1 MREARGIALRW
12 IGSAVMVFS
21 AWCSAVPA
29 SAQTTTDDAAARKH
43 FEQGRAA
50 FEETDWEQ
58 ALLHFRDAYRLSHR
72 PQLQY
77 NIGVTADRLQRD
89 EEALQAFES
98 YLEAIENPPREQE
111 VRERIATLRSAID
124 EKKAA
129 ERAIAEAAVAYES
142 DGRKIPKSAIVGSS
156 VLAAAGVAGVVTMGV
171 VLAQR
176 GSCLEEVGGVCQ
188 SERAASTWTWVYG
201 AVGVAALA
209 GSATWLVVGRKRAKK
224 KRNTAWM
231 LGPTGVAVAGSF

>member
-98 YLEAIENPPREQE
+98 YLEAFRYGMPPHGGF
-111 VRERIATLRSAID
+111 AI
-124 EKKAA
+124 
-129 ERAIAEAAVAYES
+129 
-142 DGRKIPKSAIVGSS
+142 G
-156 VLAAAGVAGVVTMGV
+156 
-171 VLAQR
+171 
-176 GSCLEEVGGVCQ
+176 
-188 SERAASTWTWVYG
+188 SERLLMQLLGLSNLRLST
-201 AVGVAALA
+201 LFPRD
-209 GSATWLVVGRKRAKK
+209 LGRVS
-224 KRNTAWM
+224 
-231 LGPTGVAVAGSF
+231 P